1 MQKDKG
7 YSFSSCV
14 HSTNW
19 AVVIK
24 KMPFAILNV
33 GVNFDVPQSAWNSEI
48 PLKGFSAL
56 LRSWLIGGG
65 GRVRLD
71 GVLTPRIL

>member
-1 MQKDKG
+1 
-7 YSFSSCV
+7 
-14 HSTNW
+14 
-19 AVVIK
+19 
-24 KMPFAILNV
+24 MPFAILNV